1 MTKKNERREK
11 KYKCLLV
18 LANELKKKN
27 WESYILLSTEK
38 ARDCKCIVGHII
50 WHLMPI
56 VLFKWLLLH
65 SVG

>member
-1 MTKKNERREK
+1 MTKKNEK
-11 KYKCLLV
+11 INKCLLV
-18 LANELKKKN
+18 LTNEFFFFFFN

-38 ARDCKCIVGHII
+38 ARDCKCVVGHTV
-50 WHLMPI
+50 